1 MLDKTQVIHTIETL
15 PDTFSMDVL
24 IDEIIL
30 SQKIK
35 DETEQSAKGMVLSQE
50 EVEAKF
56 SKWLK

>member
-24 IDEIIL
+24 MDETIL
-30 SQKIK
+30 LQKIK
-35 DETEQSAKGMVLSQE
+35 EGTEQSDKGMVLSQE